1 VVNRPS
7 LWLRA
12 CLQRLLAIALPVLLL
27 LAMADVGQ
35 AASAPAL
42 VSAIERIQQKG
53 ELRVGIPPYN
63 TPPYYYK
70 NKGEDSLAGYDIEVA
85 RALAKR
91 LGVDIV
97 FDRQSSSFDD
107 LVRRAGRGEVDL
119 AIGKLGTTYPRL
131 YNAYPHEYMRFH
143 QALLIHRR
151 VLSQIG
157 RDSDPRL
164 GEKLKRASLRIG
176 AIHQSA
182 YDTYAKD
189 VFPKAEIVAVKNWDA
204 AKEAL
209 FSGRVDAI
217 YRDATEIRM
226 LTLQNPRLTLLY
238 APLVIADML
247 DVKSIYVG
255 EENRGIGPLVDFL
268 VSSEFGVPDERE
280 IIRKYPQFYRH
291 RLDRQ

>member
-1 VVNRPS
+1 MASRPR
-7 LWLRA
+7 LWLQHS
-12 CLQRLLAIALPVLLL
+12 LQRLLTIALPILLL
-27 LAMADVGQ
+27 LSAAEAGQ
-35 AASAPAL
+35 AANAPAL
-42 VSAIERIQQKG
+42 IPAIERIQQKG

-63 TPPYYYK
+63 TPPYYYTSES
-70 NKGEDSLAGYDIEVA
+70 GSSLAGYDIDVA

-91 LGVDIV
+91 LGVDVV
-97 FDRQSSSFDD
+97 FDQQSSSFDD
-107 LVRRAGRGEVDL
+107 LVSRAGRGEVDL

-131 YNAYPHEYMRFH
+131 YNADPHEYMRFH
-143 QALLIHRR
+143 QALLIHRPA
-151 VLSQIG
+151 LSQIG

-176 AIHQSA
+176 AIHKSA

-189 VFPKAEIVAVKNWDA
+189 VFPKAEIVAVKDWDA

-226 LTLQNPRLTLLY
+226 LTRQNPRLTLLY

-255 EENRGIGPLVDFL
+255 EANRGIGPVVDFL
-268 VSSEFGVPDERE
+268 ISSEFGVPDEQE

-291 RLDRQ
+291 RA